1 MNLMNRSDMSNYI
14 AFDPDGQGLEGNIAS
29 ISYDVDIIGQRFFSD
44 NPKAPQFRLYAK
56 SPRGK
61 TVEIGGLWLKEN
73 KTKDGSYYQMTVTTG
88 YGKFHAN
95 LGRFPGQDET
105 SLMAVIPWD

>member
-1 MNLMNRSDMSNYI
+1 MNRNDLSNYI

-29 ISYDVDIIGQRFFSD
+29 ISYDIDIIGQRFVSD

-73 KTKDGSYYQMTVTTG
+73 QAGSQYYQMTVATG

-105 SLMAVIPWD
+105 SLMTVIPWD

>member
-1 MNLMNRSDMSNYI
+1 MNRNDMSNYI

-29 ISYDVDIIGQRFFSD
+29 ISYDIDVIGQRFVSD

-73 KTKDGSYYQMTVTTG
+73 QAGNQYYQMTVATG
-88 YGKFHAN
+88 YGKYHAN

-105 SLMAVIPWD
+105 SLMSVIPWD

>member
-1 MNLMNRSDMSNYI
+1 MNRNNISNFI
-14 AFDPDGQGLEGNIAS
+14 EFDADQMGLTGNIAS
-29 ISYDVDIIGQRFFSD
+29 ISYDVDILGQRFVSD

-61 TVEIGGLWLKEN
+61 TVEIGGLWLKESQS
-73 KTKDGSYYQMTVTTG
+73 TGGQYYQMTIATG

-95 LGRFPGQDET
+95 LGRFPGQSDT
-105 SLMAVIPWD
+105 NLMAVIPWD

>member
-1 MNLMNRSDMSNYI
+1 MNRNDMSNYI

-29 ISYDVDIIGQRFFSD
+29 ISYDIDIIGQRFVSD

-73 KTKDGSYYQMTVTTG
+73 QAGNQYYQMTVATG
-88 YGKFHAN
+88 YGKYHAN
-95 LGRFPGQDET
+95 LGRFPGEDET
-105 SLMAVIPWD
+105 SLMSVIPWD

>member
-1 MNLMNRSDMSNYI
+1 MNRNDMSNYI

-29 ISYDVDIIGQRFFSD
+29 ISYDIDIIGQRFVSD

-73 KTKDGSYYQMTVTTG
+73 QAGNQYYQMTVATG
-88 YGKFHAN
+88 YGKYHAN

-105 SLMAVIPWD
+105 SLMSVIPWD